1 MSPTDAGDGNIE
13 RLSRLLDAHAA
24 AEVAEF
30 DNLGP
35 ASIESGEPA
44 EGVIDED
51 LAQAMGDETA

>member
-1 MSPTDAGDGNIE
+1 
-13 RLSRLLDAHAA
+13 LDAHAA